1 MKTNKKT
8 ELVTVQVPS
17 GSLIVPKNNVIPWA
31 IKSIS
36 KELNKDKDYR
46 RSWTANIAMAY
57 KDNER
62 WYKTKTGKRYLNHQD
77 KHIIANNAAEYFL
90 KLLTA

>member
-1 MKTNKKT
+1 MKTNKNQK
-8 ELVTVQVPS
+8 LVTVMAPV
-17 GSLIVPKNNVIPWA
+17 GALIVPKNNVIPWA